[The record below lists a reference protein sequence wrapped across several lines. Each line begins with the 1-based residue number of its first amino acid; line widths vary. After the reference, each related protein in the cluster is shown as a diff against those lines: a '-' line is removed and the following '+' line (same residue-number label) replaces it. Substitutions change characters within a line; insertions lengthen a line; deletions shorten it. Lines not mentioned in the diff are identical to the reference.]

1 MATVALVAEE
11 STDGGAART
20 VVVVGLGV
28 IGQVHL
34 RTLAEV
40 PGLAVVGVVDPS
52 SAARERARVAGHV
65 AYADLDAVRDPQPDF
80 YVLAT
85 PTDTH
90 VDLAERLL
98 RETRA
103 DVLSEKPLTDDPA
116 SLAGLVARPDADARL
131 RVVNHF
137 AFSPEVAWAVDLVRE
152 RGWGPPASVLSVF
165 NDPYLAKTPSER
177 ASYVSSWTDSG
188 PNQLGLLARF
198 VRGCRITTHDA
209 VPDGTRS
216 TTRVAFDTGSGVLTS
231 SWHTGDSSK
240 QTSLRWP
247 DERELWLDHTSMT
260 AVALEGGA
268 PLAHLGHDGTLDR
281 KSAHYRAMYGTLVD
295 DPAHPLLSLAFAQE
309 TARLLREAHELRR
322 PTHQQAWQAW
332 SGAAVD
338 LRPARPS
345 T

>member
-1 MATVALVAEE
+1 MATVAHVAEE
-11 STDGGAART
+11 STDRGAART
-20 VVVVGLGV
+20 VVLVGLGV

-34 RTLAEV
+34 RTLTEV

-52 SAARERARVAGHV
+52 SAARERACVAGHV
-65 AYADLDAVRDPQPDF
+65 AYADLGAVVQEPDLF
-80 YVLAT
+80 VLAT
-85 PTDTH
+85 PTHTH
-90 VDLAERLL
+90 LDLADRLL

-116 SLAGLVARPDADARL
+116 SLAALVSRPDTEARL

-137 AFSPEVAWAVDLVRE
+137 AFSPEVDWAVDLVRE
-152 RGWGPPASVLSVF
+152 RGWGPPTSVLSVF
-165 NDPYLAKTPSER
+165 NDPYLAKTPTER

-188 PNQLGLLARF
+188 PNQLGLLAR
-198 VRGCRITTHDA
+198 VVTECAITAHDV

-240 QTSLRWP
+240 QTSLRWS
-247 DERELWLDHTSMT
+247 DGRELWLDHTSMT
-260 AVALEGGA
+260 AIALEGGA

-309 TARLLREAHELRR
+309 TARLLRQAHELSSAT
-322 PTHQQAWQAW
+322 PQQAWESW